1 MAGKAEVEICNMNG
15 MYLFLKL
22 RFLPRLLPLL
32 PLISFP
38 FLSCVSD
45 AISAEEYFAI
55 GMAYFDMGKYAE
67 AEAWLIKARSAKKT
81 VTASDYNLGRIAFET
96 KRYEE
101 AARYFERVLAKDPN
115 NVQALKAVAYT
126 RIKTGELDKAEA
138 YYSRT
143 LEMAPESAD
152 SGYNYA
158 LVLYA
163 LKKYDKAEEILAQH
177 PVALRENKDSLLLYA
192 RVQKAQ
198 SKPEAVDSYALW
210 LAANDDPQ
218 ARYEYGVCLEYTR
231 LYALALETYRAA
243 YEAMPADNKNP
254 TKPEARFA
262 IARVSLI
269 ADSDN
274 DEGIAELEGAIMDG
288 FTDFDAVALLLTED
302 GVSEARKAD
311 IQRVIDN
318 PPSRTSEAPAVAEES
333 DAAEHVTEQSPESA
347 AGEAA
352 AAPVNDAEPS
362 QKTP

>member
-1 MAGKAEVEICNMNG
+1 MHTFVK
-15 MYLFLKL
+15 F
-22 RFLPRLLPLL
+22 RFLPLLFLLSPLFL
-32 PLISFP
+32 FSF
-38 FLSCVSD
+38 FSCVSN

-67 AEAWLIKARSAKKT
+67 AEVWLTKARSAKKT

-101 AARYFERVLAKDPN
+101 AAQYFERVLAKDAD
-115 NVQALKAVAYT
+115 NVQALKAAAYA
-126 RIKTGELDKAEA
+126 RIKTGDLDKAEA

-143 LEMAPESAD
+143 LALVPESAD
-152 SGYNYA
+152 NGYNYA

-163 LKKYDKAEEILAQH
+163 LKKYDKAEEILAQR
-177 PVALRENKDSLLLYA
+177 PVVLRENKDALLLYA
-192 RVQKAQ
+192 RAQKAQ
-198 SKPEAVDSYALW
+198 SKPEAVDSYAFW

-218 ARYEYGVCLEYTR
+218 ARYEYGACLEYTQ

-243 YEAMPADNKNP
+243 YEAMPADSKNP

-274 DEGIAELEGAIMDG
+274 DEGIAELEGAIRDG

-302 GVSEARKAD
+302 AISEARKTD

-318 PPSRTSEAPAVAEES
+318 PPTRASEEPAALEEA
-333 DAAEHVTEQSPESA
+333 DAVKDEDATKNAAEQSLEPV
-347 AGEAA
+347 AGEAPV
-352 AAPVNDAEPS
+352 APVNEAEPS
-362 QKTP
+362 EKTP

>member
-1 MAGKAEVEICNMNG
+1 MNG
-15 MYLFLKL
+15 MYIVLKL
-22 RFLPRLLPLL
+22 RFLPRLLPVLS
-32 PLISFP
+32 LISFS
-38 FLSCVSD
+38 FFSCVSD

-67 AEAWLIKARSAKKT
+67 AETWLTKARSAKKT

-101 AARYFERVLAKDPN
+101 AARYFERVLAKDAD
-115 NVQALKAVAYT
+115 NVQALKAAAYA
-126 RIKTGELDKAEA
+126 RIKTGDLAKAEA
-138 YYSRT
+138 YYSRA
-143 LEMAPESAD
+143 LALVPESAD
-152 SGYNYA
+152 NGYNYA

-163 LKKYDKAEEILAQH
+163 LKKYDNAEEVLARRPTVLQ
-177 PVALRENKDSLLLYA
+177 ENKDILLLYA
-192 RVQKAQ
+192 RAQKAQ
-198 SKPEAVDSYALW
+198 GKPEAVDSYALW
-210 LAANDDPQ
+210 LAVNDDPQ

-243 YEAMPADNKNP
+243 YNAMPADNKNP

-262 IARVSLI
+262 IARVLLI
-269 ADSDN
+269 ADSEN

-288 FTDFDAVALLLTED
+288 FADFDAVRLLLTED

-318 PPSRTSEAPAVAEES
+318 PPSPPSEEPAATEDSATVES
-333 DAAEHVTEQSPESA
+333 GATVEGDAAVEALERPLEPAPA

-352 AAPVNDAEPS
+352 VNETDASE
-362 QKTP
+362 KTP

>member
-1 MAGKAEVEICNMNG
+1 MNG
-15 MYLFLKL
+15 MYTFLKL
-22 RFLPRLLPLL
+22 RFLPLLFFLSPLF
-32 PLISFP
+32 SFP
-38 FLSCVSD
+38 FFSCVSN

-96 KRYEE
+96 KRYED
-101 AARYFERVLAKDPN
+101 AARYFERALAKDAN
-115 NVQALKAVAYT
+115 NVQALKAAAYV

-138 YYSRT
+138 YYSRA
-143 LEMAPESAD
+143 LELVPESAD
-152 SGYNYA
+152 NGYNYA

-163 LKKYDKAEEILAQH
+163 LKKYDKAEEIFARRPTVLQ
-177 PVALRENKDSLLLYA
+177 ENKDALLLYA
-192 RVQKAQ
+192 RAQKAQ

-218 ARYEYGVCLEYTR
+218 VRYEYGVCLEYTQ

-262 IARVSLI
+262 IARVLLI
-269 ADSDN
+269 ADSEN

-288 FTDFDAVALLLTED
+288 FADFDAVKLLLTED

-318 PPSRTSEAPAVAEES
+318 PPSPQREEPAVTETGAALKSAEQPLEPAASEAV
-333 DAAEHVTEQSPESA
+333 
-347 AGEAA
+347 
-352 AAPVNDAEPS
+352 AAPVNEAEPS
-362 QKTP
+362 EKTP